1 MNAARYST
9 NQKIKTQSRTK
20 SRFQN
25 IREAISLQERLAAR
39 THADKLKQKEK
50 EENPLESS
58 DSEPSLLSQ
67 ESYQRRKL
75 LSQEKKQKNY

>member
-1 MNAARYST
+1 MTVSNSNLT
-9 NQKIKTQSRTK
+9 NFT
-20 SRFQN
+20 FLN
-25 IREAISLQERLAAR
+25 VVEAFTLE
-39 THADKLKQKEK
+39 QKEK

>member
-39 THADKLKQKEK
+39 AHADKLKQKEK